1 MLIAMLGL
9 LTTTTAFADMPAPL
23 AEQIAKLTAA
33 DAAASDLFG
42 FSVALSGTTALV
54 GAHLD
59 SDDGASSGS
68 AYIFERDEGG
78 AGNWGQVAKL
88 TAADAAF
95 SDQFGWSVALSG
107 TTALVGAY
115 GDTDGGVTSG
125 SAYIFERDEG
135 GAGNWGQ
142 VAKLTAADAAA
153 DDTFG
158 ISVALSGTTAL
169 VGARLDDDAGAS
181 SGSAYI
187 FERDEGGA
195 ENWGQVAKITAS
207 DAEAGDY
214 FGQVVALSGTTALV
228 GAWNDDDGGDA
239 SGAAYIF
246 ERDEGGAENWGQIA
260 KLTADD
266 AGAGDYLGYSVA
278 LSGTTGLVGAWNDG
292 DGGLQSGAAYIF
304 ERDEGGAGNWGQVA
318 KLTAADPAVEDSFG
332 FAVAV
337 RGTTALVGSR
347 FDDDAGIDSGSA
359 YVFERD
365 EGGPGN
371 WGQVA
376 KLTAAD
382 GAAGD
387 QLGISVALSDTI
399 GLVGAWNDD
408 DGGNNSGSAYAFSI
422 GESPAPLLRI
432 PTAIAAGATP
442 VDVPV
447 ILTTHGAALAST
459 AFSIDYDEACLARIS
474 HQ

>member
-359 YVFERD
+359 YVF
-365 EGGPGN
+365 
-371 WGQVA
+371 
-376 KLTAAD
+376 
-382 GAAGD
+382 
-387 QLGISVALSDTI
+387 
-399 GLVGAWNDD
+399 
-408 DGGNNSGSAYAFSI
+408 
-422 GESPAPLLRI
+422 
-432 PTAIAAGATP
+432 
-442 VDVPV
+442 
-447 ILTTHGAALAST
+447 
-459 AFSIDYDEACLARIS
+459 
-474 HQ
+474 